1 MKSHPQYLQD
11 FSKFSAL
18 MVRSLLMALSR
29 LIGRRAAV
37 AIALLVVSASVVLA
51 QATGRV
57 AGKVTSS
64 EGGVPLFGATIQ
76 LVGTPF
82 GTISKADG
90 SYSIALRPG
99 VYTLRVRQIGFT
111 NVTQSITIA
120 SGQTLTRD
128 VRLERSVTNLEQ
140 VAVVGT
146 RAAERTVTKS
156 PVPVDVFT
164 SVDLKATGRTETAQM
179 IQALAP
185 SVNFPRSAIAD
196 GTDAARPATL
206 RGLGA
211 DQVLVL
217 INGKRRHTNALVNV
231 NGTVGRGQAAVDLNS
246 IPANMIDRV
255 EVLRDGAAAQYGSDA
270 IAGVI
275 NIVLKTNAPNEAT
288 VQSGVTAF
296 GDGRVNVVNGNAG
309 TQFGSGGYLHVGAE
323 ARTRG
328 YTDRSFADPRIQ
340 YAANDVRESP
350 AGVINH
356 RHGDAQ
362 TEDYVGMFTAGLPFG
377 GTAEAYAFGGAAR
390 RTATG
395 PGFARLPNGGNT
407 VPVLYPNGFLPLINS
422 TLNDLSGGL
431 GAKGTAFGWKWD
443 LSQTI
448 GRNSHN
454 FLISNTNNASF
465 GPTSPTSFNSGTL
478 IFGQASSNLDLFRE
492 FKAGTVPVRV
502 ALGAEYRK
510 DQYEIEA
517 GEPQSYLNGGR
528 DRNGNAVTVPAASGA
543 QVFPGFRPSDAKNVT
558 RNNTSF
564 YLDVESDLSKYLLL
578 SGAVRSENY
587 SDFGGQTT
595 AKAAFRLA
603 PVEKF
608 AVRGAFSTGF
618 RAPSLQQNFFT
629 STATNF
635 IGGVPFDI
643 TTFAVGSRPA
653 QLLGAQKLRPETSRN
668 ASLGVTFEPIKSLS
682 ITADYYDIRI
692 DDRVVLSENFIGDS
706 VRALLGRN
714 GITGIGGGRYFTNA
728 IDTKTNGLDVV
739 ANYGFTV
746 HGSGVIRLTAGFNQ
760 NKTAVT
766 NIVQS
771 TPVQLL
777 GLGEALFSRVERA
790 RIERGQPRNNFLG
803 SVTYDV
809 SKFTFTARTQRFGEV
824 FSAQNTVATPASGP
838 LNRQPPDQLF
848 RAKFITDVS
857 IGVKLFRTTQFT
869 LGADNLFDV
878 YPDQNSDPGD
888 LNAVAP
894 TTANPRGFAG
904 GYSGNSNF
912 NIFRYNG
919 ISPFGF
925 NGRFVYARVNYR
937 F

>member
-1 MKSHPQYLQD
+1 MLLTGQPRRLAGRVFALLLLST
-11 FSKFSAL
+11 SAL
-18 MVRSLLMALSR
+18 A
-29 LIGRRAAV
+29 
-37 AIALLVVSASVVLA
+37 A
-51 QATGRV
+51 QAAGRLVGRV
-57 AGKVTSS
+57 TATD
-64 EGGVPLFGATIQ
+64 GGQALFGATVQ

-82 GTISKADG
+82 GTITKSDG
-90 SYSIALRPG
+90 TYAISLRPG
-99 VYTLRVRQIGFT
+99 AYTLRIRQIGFT
-111 NVTQSITIA
+111 SVTQSVTVA
-120 SGQTLTRD
+120 SGQTVTRD
-128 VRLERSVTNLEQ
+128 ARLERSVTNLEA

-146 RAAERTVTKS
+146 RDAERTVTKS

-164 SVDLKATGRTETAQM
+164 ATDLKATGRTETAQM

-217 INGKRRHTNALVNV
+217 INGKRRHTNALINV

-288 VQSGVTAF
+288 VQSGITAV
-296 GDGRVNVVNGNAG
+296 GDGRVNVLNGNLG
-309 TQFGSGGYLHVGAE
+309 TEFGSGGYLHVGAE

-340 YAANDVRESP
+340 YAANDPRESP
-350 AGVINH
+350 SGVLNH

-362 TEDYVGMFTAGLPFG
+362 TEDYVGMFTAGMNIGSIGELY
-377 GTAEAYAFGGAAR
+377 TQGGAAR
-390 RTATG
+390 RTAIG
-395 PGFARLPNGGNT
+395 PGFARLPNGANT
-407 VPVLYPNGFLPLINS
+407 VPALYPDGFLPFINS
-422 TLNDLSGGL
+422 TLNDLSGAIGM
-431 GAKGTAFGWKWD
+431 KGTAAGWKWD
-443 LSQTI
+443 LSQTV

-454 FLISNTNNASF
+454 FTITNTNNASL
-465 GPTSPTSFNSGTL
+465 GPASPTRFNSGTL
-478 IFGQASSNLDLFRE
+478 IFGQASTNLDLFRE
-492 FKAGTVPVRV
+492 FKAGNAPVRV
-502 ALGAEYRK
+502 ALGGEFRK

-528 DRNGNAVTVPAASGA
+528 DRNGNFVNVPAAAGA
-543 QVFPGFRPSDAKNVT
+543 QVFPGFRPSDAKNVS
-558 RNNTSF
+558 RNNKSA
-564 YLDVESDLSKYLLL
+564 YLDVESDVTQWLLL
-578 SGAVRSENY
+578 SGAVRYEDY
-587 SDFGGQTT
+587 SDFGSQST
-595 AKAAFRLA
+595 AKGAFRVA
-603 PVEKF
+603 PISQF
-608 AVRGAFSTGF
+608 AIRGAFSTGF
-618 RAPSLQQNFFT
+618 RAPSLQQSFFT

-653 QLLGAQKLRPETSRN
+653 QLLGAQPLRPETSRN
-668 ASLGVTFEPIKSLS
+668 SSIGITAEPIKALT

-692 DDRVVLSENFIGDS
+692 SDRVVLSENFIGDS

-728 IDTKTNGLDVV
+728 INTKTQGLDIV

-746 HGSGVIRLTAGFNQ
+746 HRNGVVRLTAGYNQ
-760 NKTAVT
+760 NETAVT
-766 NIVQS
+766 AVVQP

-777 GLGEALFSRVERA
+777 GLGEALFSRVERT
-790 RIERGQPRNNFLG
+790 RIERGQPRNNFLA
-803 SVTYDV
+803 SATYDV

-824 FSAQNTVATPASGP
+824 TVAQNTVAQPATGP
-838 LNRQPPDQLF
+838 LNRQPPDQTF
-848 RAKFITDVS
+848 GAKFITDVS
-857 IGVKLFRTTQFT
+857 VGIKLYNNMLFT

-888 LNAVAP
+888 ISAVAP
-894 TTANPRGFAG
+894 TAANPRGFAG
-904 GYSGNSNF
+904 NYSGNSNF

-925 NGRFVYARVNYR
+925 NGRFVYARLNYR